1 VVARVK
7 TCIALDLDGSLES
20 LGNTMKDLATA
31 LGEIQDLDLRVF
43 HSNSRA
49 KGKDELRI
57 GRRRWRQLRWRQGRG
72 KAFDRVF
79 PNVNLVHVAGEA
91 LPPTKSI
98 PLVISIDDLRPL
110 RPKGKDASRIK
121 ELQRALNNGA
131 TLVVSTRTGS
141 HEVQRTFK
149 SRRNQVV
156 SAPPVV
162 PIQKLVTNGDSL
174 VVNVAGG
181 QERLLARLPEITAF
195 ASSVGAEV
203 MILGSK
209 AVNKEIRG
217 RVGNVR
223 LLPRTMAS
231 ETLQRARVV
240 IDISDGARFPS
251 FCVAALSAGV
261 PTMARASDINHEV
274 LGGSAALVE
283 PDESFTETLR
293 ELWHNESKRKL
304 LVAAGRE
311 RAKDFEPQAVAHR
324 YHLIYRDVLRDYLA

>member
-1 VVARVK
+1 MK

-20 LGNTMKDLATA
+20 LGNTMKDLAVA
-31 LGEIQDLDLRVF
+31 LGEIESLELRVF
-43 HSNSRA
+43 HSRSKSKNKS
-49 KGKDELRI
+49 DLRI
-57 GRRRWRQLRWRQGRG
+57 GRRRWRQLRWRSGRG
-72 KAFDRVF
+72 KAFDRIF
-79 PNVNLVHVAGEA
+79 PFVNLVHVAGEA
-91 LPPTKSI
+91 LPPTKNI

-110 RPKGKDASRIK
+110 RAKDKDTSRIK
-121 ELQRALNNGA
+121 ELQTALNKGA

-141 HEVQRTFK
+141 HEVQRVFR

-162 PIQKLVTNGDSL
+162 PTQPLVTNGHAL

-203 MILGSK
+203 LVLGSK

-223 LLPRTMAS
+223 LLPRTNAS
-231 ETLQRARVV
+231 EVLQKARVV